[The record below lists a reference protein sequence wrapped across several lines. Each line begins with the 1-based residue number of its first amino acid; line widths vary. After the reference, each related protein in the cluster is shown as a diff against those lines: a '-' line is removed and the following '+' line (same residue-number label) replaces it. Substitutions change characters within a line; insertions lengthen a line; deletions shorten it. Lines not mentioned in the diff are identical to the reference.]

1 MSFNSE
7 IILYESDDILQ
18 LEVYIRDETV
28 WLTQAQRSELFVTD
42 RTSITKHIR
51 NIYNSRELDE
61 DSTCAKIAQVQTEGS
76 RSVTRL
82 ITYYNLDMIISL
94 GYRVNSMRGTQFR
107 IWANRVLKDYL
118 LRGYAVN
125 QRFERIEQRLYDHD
139 QKFDLLIKT
148 SLPPLHGIFF
158 DGQIF
163 DAYKFVSDLIKS
175 ADKEIILVDNYID
188 ENVLLMLSK
197 RKKNVSATIFTVK
210 ISNQLQLDIKKFNA
224 QYPPIE
230 VKNFS
235 KSHDRFLILD
245 TKEVYHIG
253 ASLKD
258 LAKKWFAFS
267 KIDIDAVDMLRKL
280 NSNVR
285 L

>member
-1 MSFNSE
+1 MTSNSE
-7 IILYESDDILQ
+7 IILYESDGVLQ
-18 LEVYIRDETV
+18 LEVRIQDETV
-28 WLTQAQRSELFVTD
+28 WLTQAQMSDLFVTD

-51 NIYNSRELDE
+51 NIYNSKELDE
-61 DSTCAKIAQVQTEGS
+61 NSTCAKIAQVQTEGH

-94 GYRVNSMRGTQFR
+94 GYRVNSLRGTQFR

-118 LRGYAVN
+118 LRGYAAN

-163 DAYKFVSDLIKS
+163 DAHKFVADLIKS
-175 ADKEIILVDNYID
+175 ADKEIVLVDNYID
-188 ENVLLMLSK
+188 ESVLLMLSK

-210 ISNQLQLDIKKFNA
+210 ISSQLQLDIDKFNV

-230 VKNFS
+230 VKIFS

-245 TKEVYHIG
+245 AKTVYHIG

-267 KIDIDAVDMLRKL
+267 KIDINAPGLLRRI
-280 NSNVR
+280 NSNVKF
-285 L
+285 